1 MKTESIINRDES
13 FYTQIAK
20 FAQRRWTVYN
30 LIKTYNGLTSHEI
43 KDKMVLGKH
52 QISGRV
58 TELAEEFWVKSN
70 GSKLNEQT
78 GKQNTIWVVTTPEE
92 REELIKYK
100 LQELNDNLTDLKVD
114 LHDYWCTDY
123 TYELIKERTKKLTKL
138 INTLTWKN

>member
-1 MKTESIINRDES
+1 MTESIINRNQS
-13 FYTQIAK
+13 FYSQISK

-78 GKQNTIWVVTTPEE
+78 GKQNTIWVVTTLEE
-92 REELIKYK
+92 REKLVKEKLDELEDELGK
-100 LQELNDNLTDLKVD
+100 LSIDSDYYDLCRTTQNLINDR
-114 LHDYWCTDY
+114 
-123 TYELIKERTKKLTKL
+123 IKKLDKL
-138 INTLTWKN
+138 INALN